1 MWHFKGTFG
10 TSSFF
15 SGPLLALLKTGRPSF
30 PPETKRIKW
39 KNEVVET
46 WIKPCSHINRRNK
59 TKTYIFQ
66 KVPHW
71 NEEESKSAQIPQK
84 ILRVCLFFGG
94 GGFTSAAPAAPHTT
108 QIPCSPQSTTVIFTL
123 VVEPVAAAL
132 KPGSFVLLWTPWWR
146 RRRVSNFLLRLESRR
161 RFKTRVKLP
170 QGFLQALQ
178 QEASSGRSAAAVR
191 SLNAPRPSRSRE
203 DAEWNKSGGKK

>member
-84 ILRVCLFFGG
+84 ILRVCLFLGG
-94 GGFTSAAPAAPHTT
+94 GGFYICCTCCTSHDPDSLQPTEHNGD
-108 QIPCSPQSTTVIFTL
+108 IY
-123 VVEPVAAAL
+123 
-132 KPGSFVLLWTPWWR
+132 PGGWTGGGGA
-146 RRRVSNFLLRLESRR
+146 
-161 RFKTRVKLP
+161 KTRQFCSSLNSVMTTTTCVKLP
-170 QGFLQALQ
+170 PETRITATFQ
-178 QEASSGRSAAAVR
+178 
-191 SLNAPRPSRSRE
+191 
-203 DAEWNKSGGKK
+203 NKSETPAGVPAGAPAGGLVRAKRCCR